1 MPQHSDDVV
10 RELEALRAENER
22 LRSLDAAHFGADH
35 ALRKNQTLVEGI
47 ISTAMD
53 AIITIDESY
62 HITLFNAAA
71 ETMFGYSAREVLGAS
86 VDRFIPAAF
95 RESHREQVRQF
106 GASREYATT
115 VKPMRRIM
123 GRRAGGGTFPIES
136 SVSVIDIDGER
147 FYTAVLRDV
156 SDSVRSEA
164 LLERDALMLANVR
177 DAVITTDLVGRITYW
192 NEGAERLLGWKS
204 AEILGFDLASRYDEP
219 ERTLVARAI
228 QSALNGAQWSGEW
241 QSRHKDGSQVWVEA
255 RLQLVS
261 NGDSAPLGILLLA
274 HDISERK
281 RVAEERARLEVQIHH
296 AQKLESLGVLAGGI
310 AHDFNNLLVGIL
322 GNASLAMV
330 ELSPESPIRGVLH
343 QIETSALRAA
353 ELTNQMLAYSGHGR
367 FVVQAISLSR
377 LIEDMSPV
385 LESIVGEHVAISY
398 RLAPD
403 LPPTHADATQ
413 LRQVI
418 VNLVSNASDAI
429 GAKDGLVSISTGAV
443 QLDRRY
449 LNDTFLDDDLPEGLY
464 VYVEVSDTGVGM
476 DLQTKKRIFDPF
488 FSTKFAGR
496 GLGLAAVLGIVRGHQ
511 GALKVY
517 SEPGKGST
525 FKVLLPYADA
535 PVESAP
541 PQLFGVGAWRGSGV
555 VLVVDDEEAVRTV
568 ARRILERFGFEVITA
583 ADGQEGVDVF
593 QQHADRIVAVLLD
606 VTMPVMDG
614 EQAYREMRLIRPD
627 VRVVL
632 SSGFSE
638 QDATTRFAGKGLAGF
653 IQKPY
658 RATALVELLQSIL
671 ESAPE
676 TQE

>member
-1 MPQHSDDVV
+1 
-10 RELEALRAENER
+10 
-22 LRSLDAAHFGADH
+22 
-35 ALRKNQTLVEGI
+35 
-47 ISTAMD
+47 
-53 AIITIDESY
+53 
-62 HITLFNAAA
+62 
-71 ETMFGYSAREVLGAS
+71 
-86 VDRFIPAAF
+86 
-95 RESHREQVRQF
+95 
-106 GASREYATT
+106 
-115 VKPMRRIM
+115 
-123 GRRAGGGTFPIES
+123 
-136 SVSVIDIDGER
+136 
-147 FYTAVLRDV
+147 
-156 SDSVRSEA
+156 
-164 LLERDALMLANVR
+164 
-177 DAVITTDLVGRITYW
+177 
-192 NEGAERLLGWKS
+192 
-204 AEILGFDLASRYDEP
+204 
-219 ERTLVARAI
+219 
-228 QSALNGAQWSGEW
+228 
-241 QSRHKDGSQVWVEA
+241 
-255 RLQLVS
+255 
-261 NGDSAPLGILLLA
+261 
-274 HDISERK
+274 
-281 RVAEERARLEVQIHH
+281 
-296 AQKLESLGVLAGGI
+296 
-310 AHDFNNLLVGIL
+310 
-322 GNASLAMV
+322 
-330 ELSPESPIRGVLH
+330 
-343 QIETSALRAA
+343 
-353 ELTNQMLAYSGHGR
+353 MLAYSGHGR

-398 RLAPD
+398 RLTPD

-464 VYVEVSDTGVGM
+464 VYVDVSDTGVGM

-496 GLGLAAVLGIVRGHQ
+496 GLGLAAVLGIVRGHH

-541 PQLFGVGAWRGSGV
+541 PQPFGVGAWRGSGV
-555 VLVVDDEEAVRTV
+555 ILVVDDEEAVRTV

-614 EQAYREMRLIRPD
+614 EQAYRELRLIKPD

-658 RATALVELLQSIL
+658 RATALVELLQSVL